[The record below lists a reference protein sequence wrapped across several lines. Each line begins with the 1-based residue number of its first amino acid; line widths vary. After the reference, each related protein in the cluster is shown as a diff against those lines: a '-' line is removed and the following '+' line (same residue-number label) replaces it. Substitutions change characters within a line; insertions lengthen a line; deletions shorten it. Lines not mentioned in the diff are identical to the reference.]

1 MSISSLR
8 NISTIIRR
16 SVLQAIIVAVLAGFL
31 LSFVY
36 AFVYSYQ
43 QKRLHV
49 QQLGE
54 MLANSAS
61 IPDGANLVAR
71 QVSMLLDNDPTLQ
84 SILFYSTD
92 DPIDSMSQ
100 DDINS
105 MSNDWH
111 SALFADTV
119 SFNYPVTSRYL
130 TGSSIQR
137 ANSSQQ
143 LSSTSSIEAENIETE
158 NTTASTTQLASRN
171 ALVGYIN
178 ITLDIDKMRWNW
190 IRINLLSWFA
200 TIILGIFIVWYILR
214 KLNWPT
220 KDIIELAKVCDAV
233 ANNPDLEQ
241 LPTIQ
246 QRFGF
251 QELIRIKKSFI
262 ILFDRLKAAQQDYQA
277 LADFEQQLHNKDLSL
292 DMQRSNF
299 QNMITHELKTSL
311 NAITGGLQLLDN
323 QYLNE
328 EQKDTLAI
336 IHKGSHHLELTL
348 EQIIQLNRIE
358 KGQMVV
364 SLSEFNPLQM
374 IADLIE
380 EFEPA
385 AKQKDLELVSRVHH
399 VEYTLEGDASKIQQ
413 ILITLIDNAIK
424 FTHTGQVIID
434 SQLTHFNESVRWEV
448 KVIDTGIGIDAS
460 YLEDIFTPFFQ
471 VDSSDTREHEGVGI
485 GLSVI
490 KQIGQLLG
498 AAIEVN
504 SELGVG
510 SKFTVTMPL
519 RYRSREQE
527 QRFLQG
533 LDVVYY
539 HHDEV
544 GLIVKTLQRLG
555 ANVDSQ
561 RNEQSIIDHIA
572 NENVKVDTIMF
583 AEEVLP
589 EQVAHLAKRIREQE
603 TTCRALLV
611 YWYSP
616 HKERHLDSFEYGLK
630 AAGVDYCHSAV
641 NETKVLSN
649 LLKEWL
655 A

>member
-1 MSISSLR
+1 MSTSSLR
-8 NISTIIRR
+8 NIPTIIRR

-36 AFVYSYQ
+36 AFVYNYQ

-54 MLANSAS
+54 LLANSAS

-71 QVSMLLDNDPTLQ
+71 QVSTLLDNDSTLQ

-92 DPIDSMSQ
+92 DPIDSLSQ
-100 DDINS
+100 DDIDR
-105 MSNDWH
+105 MSNNWYN
-111 SALFADTV
+111 ALFADSV

-143 LSSTSSIEAENIETE
+143 LPSPSFVETE
-158 NTTASTTQLASRN
+158 DATTSTTHMAARN
-171 ALVGYIN
+171 TLVGYIN
-178 ITLDIDKMRWNW
+178 ITLDIDKLRWHW
-190 IRINLLSWFA
+190 IRINLLSWFT
-200 TIILGIFIVWYILR
+200 TIILGIFIVWFILR

-220 KDIIELAKVCDAV
+220 KDIIELAKVCEAA

-251 QELIRIKKSFI
+251 QELIRIKKAFI

-292 DMQRSNF
+292 DIQRSNF
-299 QNMITHELKTSL
+299 QSMITHELKTSL

-323 QYLNE
+323 QYLND

-385 AKQKDLELVSRVHH
+385 AKQKGLELISRVQH
-399 VEYTLEGDASKIQQ
+399 VEYTLEGDASKIEQ
-413 ILITLIDNAIK
+413 ILVTLIDNAIK

-434 SQLTHFNESVRWEV
+434 SQLTHFNESVRWQV

-471 VDSSDTREHEGVGI
+471 VDSSGTREHEGVGI

-498 AAIEVN
+498 AAIEVD
-504 SELGVG
+504 SKIGVG
-510 SKFTVTMPL
+510 SKFLVTMPL
-519 RYRSREQE
+519 RYRHRTQH
-527 QRFLQG
+527 QNLLKG
-533 LDVVYY
+533 VDIVYY
-539 HHDEV
+539 HHDEM
-544 GLIVKTLQRLG
+544 GLMVKTLQRLG
-555 ANVDSQ
+555 ANVGSQ
-561 RNEQSIIDHIA
+561 RNEQSMMDYIA
-572 NENVKVDTIMF
+572 NENTKVNMIMF

-589 EQVAHLAKRIREQE
+589 EQVVHLAKRIREQE
-603 TTCRALLV
+603 TTERALLI
-611 YWYSP
+611 YWYP
-616 HKERHLDSFEYGLK
+616 LDKERYIDNFEYDLK
-630 AAGVDYCHSAV
+630 AAGVDYCHSTV
-641 NETKVLSN
+641 HEIKVLTR
-649 LLKEWL
+649 LLKKWL
-655 A
+655 T

>member
-1 MSISSLR
+1 MSTSLPT
-8 NISTIIRR
+8 NIPTIIRR

-71 QVSMLLDNDPTLQ
+71 QVSTLLDSDPTLQ

-92 DPIDSMSQ
+92 DPIDSLGQ
-100 DDINS
+100 DDIDS
-105 MSNDWH
+105 VSNNWYN
-111 SALFADTV
+111 ALIADTV

-130 TGSSIQR
+130 SGNSIQR

-143 LSSTSSIEAENIETE
+143 LASTLSVEAED
-158 NTTASTTQLASRN
+158 TTMSTTQLAARN
-171 ALVGYIN
+171 TLVGYIN
-178 ITLDIDKMRWNW
+178 ITLDINKLRWYW

-200 TIILGIFIVWYILR
+200 TIVLAISIVWFVLR

-220 KDIIELAKVCDAV
+220 KDIIELAKVCETA
-233 ANNPDLEQ
+233 ANNPELEQ

-251 QELIRIKKSFI
+251 EELIRIKKAFI
-262 ILFDRLKAAQQDYQA
+262 ILFDRLRAAQQDYRD

-323 QYLNE
+323 QYLND

-358 KGQMVV
+358 KGQMIV

-380 EFEPA
+380 KFEPTA
-385 AKQKDLELVSRVHH
+385 RQKDLELISRIHH
-399 VEYTLEGDASKIQQ
+399 VEYTLEGDVTKIQQ
-413 ILITLIDNAIK
+413 ILTTLIDNAIK
-424 FTHTGQVIID
+424 FTYTGQVVID
-434 SQLTHFNESVRWEV
+434 SQLTHFNESIRWQI
-448 KVIDTGIGIDAS
+448 KVIDTGIGIDKT

-490 KQIGQLLG
+490 KQIIQLLG
-498 AAIEVN
+498 AEIEVD
-504 SELGVG
+504 SELGTG
-510 SKFTVTMPL
+510 SKFIVTMPL
-519 RYRSREQE
+519 GYRSQT
-527 QRFLQG
+527 QHQNLLKG
-533 LDVVYY
+533 MDIVYY
-539 HHDEV
+539 HHDETGFTV
-544 GLIVKTLQRLG
+544 QTLKQLG
-555 ANVDSQ
+555 ANVKSQ
-561 RNEQSIIDHIA
+561 RNGQSMMDYILKA
-572 NENVKVDTIMF
+572 KVNTIMF

-589 EQVAHLAKRIREQE
+589 EQVAQLAKCIRERE
-603 TTCRALLV
+603 TTSRSLLI
-611 YWYSP
+611 YWYPP
-616 HKERHLDSFEYGLK
+616 HKERYVESFEYDLK
-630 AAGVDYCHSAV
+630 AAGVDYCHSTV
-641 NETKVLSN
+641 QDPKVLTI
-649 LLKEWL
+649 LLKKWL

>member
-1 MSISSLR
+1 MSISSSR
-8 NISTIIRR
+8 NIPAIIRS
-16 SVLQAIIVAVLAGFL
+16 SVLQAIVVAVFAGFL

-36 AFVYSYQ
+36 SFVHNYQ

-61 IPDGANLVAR
+61 TPDGANLVAR
-71 QVSMLLDNDPTLQ
+71 QVSILLDNDPALQ
-84 SILFYSTD
+84 SILFYSTEQPID
-92 DPIDSMSQ
+92 SLSQGNIDSMS
-100 DDINS
+100 N
-105 MSNDWH
+105 NWYN
-111 SALFADTV
+111 AWFANTV

-137 ANSSQQ
+137 ANSSQR
-143 LSSTSSIEAENIETE
+143 LANASPANAKDTPILTTPLAAR
-158 NTTASTTQLASRN
+158 NT
-171 ALVGYIN
+171 LVGYIN
-178 ITLDIDKMRWNW
+178 ITLDMTQLRWYW
-190 IRINLLSWFA
+190 VRVNLWSWLA
-200 TIILGIFIVWYILR
+200 TTILGVVVVWYILR

-220 KDIIELAKVCDAV
+220 KDIIELAKVCEIA
-233 ANNPDLEQ
+233 ANNTELKQ

-246 QRFGF
+246 QHFEF
-251 QELIRIKKSFI
+251 EELICIKKSFI
-262 ILFDRLKAAQQDYQA
+262 ILFDRLRVAQQDYLD
-277 LADFEQQLHNKDLSL
+277 LADFERQLHNKDLSL

-323 QYLNE
+323 QYLND

-364 SLSEFNPLQM
+364 SLSEFNPLKV

-380 EFEPA
+380 KFEPA
-385 AKQKDLELVSRVHH
+385 ARQKNLELISRIHH
-399 VEYTLEGDASKIQQ
+399 AEYTLEGDISKIQQ
-413 ILITLIDNAIK
+413 ILTMLIDNAIK

-434 SQLTHFNESVRWEV
+434 SQLMHFNESIRWQV
-448 KVIDTGIGIDAS
+448 KIIDTGIGISAN

-471 VDSSDTREHEGVGI
+471 VDSSDTRENEGVGI
-485 GLSVI
+485 GLSVV

-498 AAIEVN
+498 AAVEVE

-510 SKFTVTMPL
+510 SKLTVTMPL
-519 RYRSREQE
+519 RYKGHTQYEDI
-527 QRFLQG
+527 LKG
-533 LDVVYY
+533 VNIVYY

-544 GLIVKTLQRLG
+544 SSMVEMLRRLG

-561 RNEQSIIDHIA
+561 RNGQSVMNYISKA
-572 NENVKVDTIMF
+572 KVNVIMF
-583 AEEVLP
+583 SEEVLP
-589 EQVAHLAKRIREQE
+589 EQVAQLTKYIRERE
-603 TTCRALLV
+603 TDCRSLLV
-611 YWYSP
+611 YWYP
-616 HKERHLDSFEYGLK
+616 LYKERYIESFEYDLK
-630 AAGVDYCHSAV
+630 AAGVDYCHSTVQDAKLLTV
-641 NETKVLSN
+641 
-649 LLKEWL
+649 LLKKWL
-655 A
+655 T